1 MLLKENQK
9 LKDENEL
16 NLIKIENLELELE
29 EK

>member
-29 EK
+29 GK